1 MNDLSELLL
10 QNQSSADR
18 ASLLQLATSS
28 DSTELVAD
36 LMSKDI
42 PTQLRAFML
51 TTAKSELVRVI
62 RLTDALNKLEDTYIE
77 RALADKNGMDMK
89 SLANTMNVIMQSLNR
104 SMELID
110 RVTNDNNLKLIID
123 QSTKIYNNGN
133 NSQTNVALLADQGSR
148 EKLRNLT
155 TKLLTAISNNPNEI
169 VNASKS
175 PIISAEPVIDASEEV
190 GESNE

>member
-28 DSTELVAD
+28 DSIGLVTD

-133 NSQTNVALLADQGSR
+133 NSQTNVDLLADQGSR

-155 TKLLTAISNNPNEI
+155 TKLLAAISNNPNEV

-175 PIISAEPVIDASEEV
+175 PIISAEPVIDTSEEV

>member
-10 QNQSSADR
+10 QTQSSADR

-28 DSTELVAD
+28 DSTELVTD

-169 VNASKS
+169 VNASRS
-175 PIISAEPVIDASEEV
+175 PIVNAEPVIDVSEEV
-190 GESNE
+190 GESDE